1 MCQQVTCKVC
11 QKKTW
16 AGCGQHVQ
24 QVMSGVPKAQQ
35 CSCTAA
41 DKAAY
46 KAAHPGFFARI
57 FGRSRAN

>member
-1 MCQQVTCKVC
+1 MCQKVTCKIC

-46 KAAHPGFFARI
+46 KAAHPGFFARL
-57 FGRSRAN
+57 FGKSQAK

>member
-1 MCQQVTCKVC
+1 VCHQVTCKVC
-11 QKKTW
+11 QKKSW
-16 AGCGQHVQ
+16 AGCGQHVK
-24 QVMSGVPKAQQ
+24 QVMQGVPKAQQ

-57 FGRSRAN
+57 FGRAGTK

>member
-11 QKKTW
+11 KKKTW

-35 CSCTAA
+35 CSCTAT
-41 DKAAY
+41 DKASY
-46 KAAHPGFFARI
+46 KAAHPGFFARLL
-57 FGRSRAN
+57 GRLKTQ